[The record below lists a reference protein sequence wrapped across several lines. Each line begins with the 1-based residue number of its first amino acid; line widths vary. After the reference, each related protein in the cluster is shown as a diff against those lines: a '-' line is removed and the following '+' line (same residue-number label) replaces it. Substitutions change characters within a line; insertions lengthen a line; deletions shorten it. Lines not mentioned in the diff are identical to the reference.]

1 MKCLIDRIPSWF
13 YRGRSSDTVLP
24 PFIISYRAL
33 VSSDSGYKSH
43 FQMRNCAMR
52 GVFWSLAGVID
63 CGVTWDLLGFIGH
76 SSNTGPSPERLCPCV
91 CVTCVWPSC
100 KKGEKES
107 MFQGLNVLK
116 CTPVLVLRLKGHG
129 FAFPFSPASSGCLSL
144 RLCGAMGPV
153 LFIKVLMGTGNR
165 NFQDLMKLRL
175 WH

>member
-63 CGVTWDLLGFIGH
+63 CGVTWDLFGFIGH

-129 FAFPFSPASSGCLSL
+129 FAFPSPVHCQYWLCPHTPQHQLSRIQSGFSVAAVVWPASEESTWI
-144 RLCGAMGPV
+144 
-153 LFIKVLMGTGNR
+153 F
-165 NFQDLMKLRL
+165 
-175 WH
+175 